1 MIKAIKTFFDATD
14 FDEVGDS
21 MDLWFATIQDAIEFD
36 ALKDKTIFLAKAIT
50 PPVPLTGEAVKNII
64 PIPTEPKS
72 DAITKKTFKARI
84 LGNLSHHRFW
94 L

>member
-50 PPVPLTGEAVKNII
+50 PPR
-64 PIPTEPKS
+64 S
-72 DAITKKTFKARI
+72 
-84 LGNLSHHRFW
+84 
-94 L
+94 